1 MLTQTESRILELL
14 FDDLT
19 RRYSML
25 EISKILKIHYPQ
37 AYRNIKSLVDKELVT
52 SVQEGK
58 SVFISVSIAQVKK
71 EYIITELLRRDE
83 SFKKYRKLKLIMQ
96 DLKRIPK
103 VQFICILFGSYAK
116 GIAKPDS
123 DIDILFIIPKE
134 YDYGMF
140 EKNVKNAMLTA
151 NIDVNIAFDE
161 SLHEMWSNPKKLNVA
176 NELLKGHIVLKG
188 AEAFLEAWR
197 AHNVG

>member
-25 EISKILKIHYPQ
+25 EISKTLKIPYPQ
-37 AYRNIKSLVDKELVT
+37 AYRNIKSLVEKELVT

-71 EYIITELLRRDE
+71 EYLMAELMRRDNI
-83 SFKKYRKLKLIMQ
+83 FKKYKKLKLIMQ
-96 DLKRIPK
+96 DLERIPK
-103 VQFICILFGSYAK
+103 LQFICILFGSYAK
-116 GIAKPDS
+116 GTAKPDS

-176 NELLKGHIVLKG
+176 NELLNGHIVLKG